1 MTPTRLTVGGFTQ
14 TGVARALIEM
24 PANAEKGLSHR
35 FLWLAVGGFTQ
46 TGVGRALIEMP
57 ANAEKG
63 LSHRFLWLF
72 PNPLYKKL
80 SNLGVIDQDFLRT
93 ISKKLTN
100 TSLPAAYCTRSSV
113 NILLICTLLALT
125 FMISINCLIH
135 LSRFTNFTNLALLQQ
150 ISWQDSGRSQTGQ
163 VNYPRGCSISHLDQP
178 HSQTRSL

>member
-1 MTPTRLTVGGFTQ
+1 MSWQFSSSSTTDILGGGTLVSHHHISLTTVHILLTNPLTVSFLVYSCLYTVSGEANFAMTSTRLTVGGFTQ
-14 TGVARALIEM
+14 PGVA
-24 PANAEKGLSHR
+24 
-35 FLWLAVGGFTQ
+35 
-46 TGVGRALIEMP
+46 RALIEMP

-125 FMISINCLIH
+125 FMTSINCLIH
-135 LSRFTNFTNLALLQQ
+135 LSRFTILL
-150 ISWQDSGRSQTGQ
+150 T
-163 VNYPRGCSISHLDQP
+163 
-178 HSQTRSL
+178 